1 LRTSAAYLAVGLL
14 ALHATLG
21 SAAAPMLSVTDA
33 WMRATPG
40 TEVAAVYLTL
50 HNNGPAAVT
59 IVGARSPLAQ
69 AAMIHETQLV
79 GTQSTMRAP
88 AELILAP
95 GQTLRFAPG
104 GLHLMLH
111 GLTRALAAG
120 DQVPLELLLKDG
132 GTLAVTAHV
141 RSLTQE

>member
-1 LRTSAAYLAVGLL
+1 LRISAAYLAVGLL
-14 ALHATLG
+14 ALRAALA
-21 SAAAPMLSVTDA
+21 SAAAPMLAVTDA

-40 TEVAAVYLTL
+40 TEVAAVYLTVR
-50 HNNGPAAVT
+50 NNGPVAVT

-79 GTQSTMRAP
+79 GTQSTMRAS
-88 AELILAP
+88 AQLILAP

-104 GLHLMLH
+104 GLHVMLH
-111 GLTRALAAG
+111 RLTRAPAAG
-120 DQVPLELLLKDG
+120 DAVPLQLLLKDG

-141 RSLTQE
+141 RPLTQE